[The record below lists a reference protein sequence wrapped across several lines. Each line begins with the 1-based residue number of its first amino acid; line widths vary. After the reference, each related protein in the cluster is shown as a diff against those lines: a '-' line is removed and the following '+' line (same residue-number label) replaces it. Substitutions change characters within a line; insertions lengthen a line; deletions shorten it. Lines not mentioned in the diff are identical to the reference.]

1 MAPSGL
7 KIDDSISIA
16 YLKHNLTLDLASAN
30 KNSLSKHQK
39 VMEEKQAVV
48 AWNASKQG
56 TAVLLS
62 PEAEQTGVN
71 ISSHH
76 WRQKLIC

>member
-48 AWNASKQG
+48 A
-56 TAVLLS
+56 
-62 PEAEQTGVN
+62 
-71 ISSHH
+71 
-76 WRQKLIC
+76 